1 MRGAFQVEGF
11 TLMIRAT
18 RGRSSRPNHM
28 QSQFRNPKVA
38 RPVDFRRLPDEFHSV
53 AKQGSSKTPFFR
65 VPGRFWNDFGRF
77 GEAKKEVKIDFGE
90 VFF

>member
-1 MRGAFQVEGF
+1 MRGAFQVADF
-11 TLMIRAT
+11 TMMIRAT

-28 QSQFRNPKVA
+28 QSQFRSPDIA
-38 RPVDFRRLPDEFHSV
+38 TPVDFRRLAGGLHSV
-53 AKQGSSKTPFFR
+53 AKQAPSKTPFFC
-65 VPGRFWNDFGRF
+65 VPGRFWCDFKRF